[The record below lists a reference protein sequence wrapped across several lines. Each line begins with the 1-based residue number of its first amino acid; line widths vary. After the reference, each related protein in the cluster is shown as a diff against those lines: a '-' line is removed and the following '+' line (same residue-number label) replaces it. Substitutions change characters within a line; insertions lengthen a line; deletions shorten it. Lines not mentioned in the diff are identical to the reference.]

1 MSQFTSKLSIYISC
15 PKINFYSISNGE
27 EILKFNFQYHQNKY
41 FVVSLQKKSFILI
54 LHLIKVLKLHSTIA
68 I

>member
-15 PKINFYSISNGE
+15 PKINSYSISNGE

-41 FVVSLQKKSFILI
+41 FVVSLQN
-54 LHLIKVLKLHSTIA
+54 
-68 I
+68 